1 MVAIIFFPCR
11 RPHLAN
17 PPVPV
22 CVCPLLS
29 DPPPP
34 PPSLNVRTS
43 FMDGLQVKGS
53 FYVLVRKAQGNI
65 LNSDLDTLFNDVKTI
80 SKKLYNKL
88 AEMSTM
94 FRYNYF

>member
-1 MVAIIFFPCR
+1 
-11 RPHLAN
+11 
-17 PPVPV
+17 
-22 CVCPLLS
+22 
-29 DPPPP
+29 
-34 PPSLNVRTS
+34 
-43 FMDGLQVKGS
+43 MDGLQVKGS

-94 FRYNYF
+94 FCYNYF